1 MHKFQSHTAIYFGD
15 DPLARLSQLKFKR
28 FFIVT
33 DPFMAKSG
41 AADMLIRRLPN
52 GSEHAVFSHVTPD
65 PPTDL
70 VVEGAVELC
79 RFGADCLIALG
90 GGSAIDAAKAIGY
103 VEKQVLKR
111 DRMIYFIAIPTTSG
125 TGSEVT
131 SFAVIT
137 DHEQDVKHTIITE
150 EILPREAIL
159 DVEFV
164 KTVPPQTTADTGMDV
179 LTHAVESYVSPMSG
193 TYAEAL
199 AEKAVRLVF
208 SDLLT
213 AYHCP
218 DDTRARAHMHAA
230 SNLAGFAFDY
240 TSLGI
245 NLCFAYAIGG
255 VFHIPHGRCNAVL
268 LPHVIAYNA
277 KNSQFAFDRYT
288 ALSRMLELGAASEYQ
303 TLKNFCN
310 AIHALMLKMNMPTT
324 LRDCG
329 VSESEFRQHLPS
341 IIENALADRCTAT
354 NPVEMSADGVREILT
369 RAFG

>member
-1 MHKFQSHTAIYFGD
+1 M
-15 DPLARLSQLKFKR
+15 
-28 FFIVT
+28 
-33 DPFMAKSG
+33 
-41 AADMLIRRLPN
+41 
-52 GSEHAVFSHVTPD
+52 
-65 PPTDL
+65 
-70 VVEGAVELC
+70 EGAVELC

-199 AEKAVRLVF
+199 AEKLPAV
-208 SDLLT
+208 
-213 AYHCP
+213 AP
-218 DDTRARAHMHAA
+218 
-230 SNLAGFAFDY
+230 N
-240 TSLGI
+240 TSPRKAMTTI
-245 NLCFAYAIGG
+245 M
-255 VFHIPHGRCNAVL
+255 IP
-268 LPHVIAYNA
+268 
-277 KNSQFAFDRYT
+277 
-288 ALSRMLELGAASEYQ
+288 
-303 TLKNFCN
+303 
-310 AIHALMLKMNMPTT
+310 
-324 LRDCG
+324 
-329 VSESEFRQHLPS
+329 
-341 IIENALADRCTAT
+341 
-354 NPVEMSADGVREILT
+354 
-369 RAFG
+369 